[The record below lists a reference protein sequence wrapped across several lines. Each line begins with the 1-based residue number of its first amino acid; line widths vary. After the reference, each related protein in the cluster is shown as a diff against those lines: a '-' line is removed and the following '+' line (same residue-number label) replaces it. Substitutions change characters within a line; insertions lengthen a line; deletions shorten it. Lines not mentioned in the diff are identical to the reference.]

1 MNFRRNITAIT
12 VTLLILIGMGIW
24 LISQGNIAFGSSMIG
39 AAIGVGL
46 VRYIEMKKIR
56 EMQAKGLNPYD
67 ERIVFITG
75 KASHLTLTISI
86 LLAAGFILIG
96 SVFGPE
102 LQVNPYNF
110 LGFCLAVLILIYVAV
125 YYRYSKDN

>member
-1 MNFRRNITAIT
+1 MNFRRNMTAIA

-67 ERIVFITG
+67 ERIVF
-75 KASHLTLTISI
+75 K
-86 LLAAGFILIG
+86 IG
-96 SVFGPE
+96 RAHV
-102 LQVNPYNF
+102 
-110 LGFCLAVLILIYVAV
+110 
-125 YYRYSKDN
+125 